1 MAPSKK
7 RYQGRR
13 PHAGSLNATSEYK
26 SAALNAP
33 EVAPQPLAQP
43 ISPEHYN
50 WAKNQTRLGCLPFS
64 SLQELEALLPEGLL
78 PPLPPPPPATKPVLK
93 PGPSL
98 EPMDQYERENKEAFH
113 RESGKRDNA
122 LGQEDWEAVYQA
134 FAKTGAMHELMKRT
148 GMTAENIRHLLDY
161 GVQRLGLPPIREHAV
176 DLREVA
182 LRLQSV
188 ANTKASG
195 ARDEGSCTALVP
207 MPGGKPNEAAE
218 MVHLGDVREAATARA
233 TREAMATHGVLVST
247 LRSTDAMLGYV
258 NRFLERTQ
266 DPEGGYDIPEK
277 VDLDHIEAL
286 AKAVSNMTRAVD
298 MAVRLSRFT
307 AGEPERC
314 IELEVASIVT
324 RMTSEERKIFIETNV
339 IPGHLRQKTASDYIE
354 AEFSSTSNEGIET
367 SVDPVPDEGDSE

>member
-1 MAPSKK
+1 
-7 RYQGRR
+7 
-13 PHAGSLNATSEYK
+13 
-26 SAALNAP
+26 
-33 EVAPQPLAQP
+33 
-43 ISPEHYN
+43 
-50 WAKNQTRLGCLPFS
+50 
-64 SLQELEALLPEGLL
+64 
-78 PPLPPPPPATKPVLK
+78 
-93 PGPSL
+93 
-98 EPMDQYERENKEAFH
+98 
-113 RESGKRDNA
+113 
-122 LGQEDWEAVYQA
+122 
-134 FAKTGAMHELMKRT
+134 
-148 GMTAENIRHLLDY
+148 
-161 GVQRLGLPPIREHAV
+161 
-176 DLREVA
+176 
-182 LRLQSV
+182 
-188 ANTKASG
+188 
-195 ARDEGSCTALVP
+195 
-207 MPGGKPNEAAE
+207 
-218 MVHLGDVREAATARA
+218 
-233 TREAMATHGVLVST
+233 
-247 LRSTDAMLGYV
+247 MLGYV